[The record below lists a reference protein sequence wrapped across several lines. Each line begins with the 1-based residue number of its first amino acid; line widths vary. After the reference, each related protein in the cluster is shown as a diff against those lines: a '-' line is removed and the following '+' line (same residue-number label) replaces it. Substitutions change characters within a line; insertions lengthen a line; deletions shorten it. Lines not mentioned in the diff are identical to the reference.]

1 MKSPVNKCQVI
12 IQSVNCLCS
21 SLCSP
26 GLYKNR
32 MPSAEEL
39 FPALVYLI
47 IGANP
52 HHIALN
58 LQYIDKYLPPARRI
72 EKEGYILANM
82 GAALNFLQN
91 LDSNALLAGKVQ
103 ISARC

>member
-1 MKSPVNKCQVI
+1 MNKCQVI

-21 SLCSP
+21 SLHSP
-26 GLYKNR
+26 GLYKNK

-39 FPALVYLI
+39 FPALVYLL

-72 EKEGYILANM
+72 EKEGYILANI
-82 GAALNFLQN
+82 GAALNFLQK
-91 LDSNALLAGKVQ
+91 LDSTALLAGKVQ
-103 ISARC
+103 VSVR